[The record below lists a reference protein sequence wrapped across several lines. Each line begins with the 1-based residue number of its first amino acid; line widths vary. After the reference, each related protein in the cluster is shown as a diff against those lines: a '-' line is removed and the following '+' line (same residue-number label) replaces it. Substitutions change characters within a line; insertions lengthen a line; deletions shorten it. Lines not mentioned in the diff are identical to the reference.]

1 MRFVKTIVAISLL
14 VPAVATAKTGIARI
28 EVSIGETS
36 VASIE
41 DRAIT
46 RAFTIFSGPGTS
58 GGAVT
63 RELDFADWSGGAV
76 AAPAALLT
84 RYDVRFFCEPRRA
97 GDLPRRCYGVR
108 YVRDAAR
115 GAGFIYLPKHG
126 EANSSSD
133 DNAIVH
139 GVEGSWFRSTPKW
152 DELVGAVIAKRAGES
167 R

>member
-14 VPAVATAKTGIARI
+14 VPAVATSKTGIARI
-28 EVSIGETS
+28 EVSIGEAS
-36 VASIE
+36 VARID

-46 RAFTIFSGPGTS
+46 REFTIFSGPGTS
-58 GGAVT
+58 GGPIT
-63 RELDFADWSGGAV
+63 GEYDFADWAAGSV
-76 AAPAALLT
+76 SAPAAVLT

-126 EANSSSD
+126 EPNSSSD
-133 DNAIVH
+133 GNAIVH

-152 DELVGAVIAKRAGES
+152 DKLVGAVIAKQAGES